1 MGNKTSIISIID
13 KGLIV
18 DGAISSR
25 GKLIIKGTVKGTING
40 DIVIIARE
48 GAVYAN
54 TKAARMTVGGKY
66 EGELLVSE
74 EMIVLQTGNCSG
86 KIVCRNLIVEV
97 GGVLNGEIACVLPAE
112 EMNVKKPAIPA
123 KAYISSQTP

>member
-18 DGAISSR
+18 DGAISSQ

-40 DIVIIARE
+40 DAVIIARE

-54 TKAARMTVGGKY
+54 TKATRMTIGGKY
-66 EGELLVSE
+66 EGELLISE
-74 EMIVLQTGNCSG
+74 ELIVLETGNCSG
-86 KIVCRNLIVEV
+86 KIICKTLIVEV
-97 GGVLNGEIACVLPAE
+97 GGVLNGDIACVLPAK
-112 EMNVKKPAIPA
+112 EMNVKRNAIPA
-123 KAYISSQTP
+123 KA